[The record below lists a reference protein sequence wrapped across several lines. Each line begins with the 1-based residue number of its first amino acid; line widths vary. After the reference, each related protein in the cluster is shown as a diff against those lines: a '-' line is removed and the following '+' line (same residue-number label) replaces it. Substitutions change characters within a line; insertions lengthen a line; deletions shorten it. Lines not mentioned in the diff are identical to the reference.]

1 MIQNLSKSNIKDILS
16 LQETANFTDGWTE
29 SMLNSAFENRYFALG
44 TFMDGELVAFIGVD
58 ANMFEYEIECV
69 LVHPLYR
76 KKGLARN
83 LVEKSIDLAKQ
94 QGIESILLEV
104 RKSNFSAIKLYESV
118 GFTRIS
124 ERKKYY
130 ADGEDAIVYKKEI

>member
-1 MIQNLSKSNIKDILS
+1 MIERLSKSNITDILC
-16 LQETANFTDGWTE
+16 LQTSANFLDGWTE
-29 SMLNSAFENRYFALG
+29 SMLVSAFENRYFALG

-76 KKGLARN
+76 NKGLARN
-83 LVEKSIDLAKQ
+83 LVEKVIDLAKQ
-94 QGIESILLEV
+94 QGVESILLEV

-130 ADGEDAIVYKKEI
+130 SDGEDAIVYKKEI